1 MKTNKI
7 TYGNQWKSLK
17 TVQTINSLGFAN
29 ILLGFPQTTTA
40 FAKIVQGVA
49 RTC

>member
-1 MKTNKI
+1 MDMNEKHVKKQMKTNKI

-29 ILLGFPQTTTA
+29 ILPGFP
-40 FAKIVQGVA
+40 
-49 RTC
+49 